1 METWDEMKA
10 RHKRERIELVETL
23 AQSRLTQTQAAKM
36 LKVELTALNN
46 FIRRNRIFWPVI
58 EQGKRTN
65 ETHASR

>member
-1 METWDEMKA
+1 METWDEIKA

-23 AQSRLTQTQAAKM
+23 AQSRLTQTKAAKM

-46 FIRRNRIFWPVI
+46 FIRRNKIFWPVI

-65 ETHASR
+65 ATQSSR